1 MVNLKEQTYFVVAV
15 VTYGSMMGMWHKTRL
30 ERKAKTRLQKTL
42 QARVGGGLQ
51 Y

>member
-1 MVNLKEQTYFVVAV
+1 MVNLTEQTYFVAV
-15 VTYGSMMGMWHKTRL
+15 VLTYGSMMGTRYKTRL